1 MFQKIILG
9 ILKDHSQLL
18 TISAKSM
25 ENTSKEVKLFSKVAQ
40 FQLMRK
46 MIQRQIQNS
55 EIALLTKIVNGFQPL
70 KSSMMN
76 I

>member
-1 MFQKIILG
+1 MFQKIILD

-55 EIALLTKIVNGFQPL
+55 EIVLLTKIVNGFQPL

>member
-1 MFQKIILG
+1 MFQKIILD

-46 MIQRQIQNS
+46 MIPRQIQNS

>member
-1 MFQKIILG
+1 MFQKIILD

-40 FQLMRK
+40 FQLRRK

-55 EIALLTKIVNGFQPL
+55 EIALLTKILNGLQSL
-70 KSSMMN
+70 KNSIMT

>member
-1 MFQKIILG
+1 MFQKIILD

>member
-1 MFQKIILG
+1 MFQKIILD
-9 ILKDHSQLL
+9 ILKAHSQLL

-46 MIQRQIQNS
+46 MIPRQIQNS

>member
-1 MFQKIILG
+1 MFQKIILD

-55 EIALLTKIVNGFQPL
+55 EIALLTKIINGLQSL
-70 KSSMMN
+70 KNSIMT

>member
-1 MFQKIILG
+1 MFQKIILD
-9 ILKDHSQLL
+9 ILKDYSQLL

-40 FQLMRK
+40 FQLRRK

-55 EIALLTKIVNGFQPL
+55 EIALLTKILNGLQSL
-70 KSSMMN
+70 KNSIMT

>member
-1 MFQKIILG
+1 MFQKIILD

-40 FQLMRK
+40 FQLRRK

-55 EIALLTKIVNGFQPL
+55 EIALLTKIINGLQSL
-70 KSSMMN
+70 KNSIMT

>member
-1 MFQKIILG
+1 MFQKIIVE

-18 TISAKSM
+18 TIWAKSM
-25 ENTSKEVKLFSKVAQ
+25 ENTSKEVKIFSKVAE

-55 EIALLTKIVNGFQPL
+55 EIALLTKIINGLQSL
-70 KSSMMN
+70 KNSIMT

>member
-55 EIALLTKIVNGFQPL
+55 EIALLTKIIDGLQSL
-70 KSSMMN
+70 KNSIMT

>member
-1 MFQKIILG
+1 MFQKIILD

-40 FQLMRK
+40 FQLRRK